1 MDSWEPQLESRC
13 TMEIWEQL
21 PINKSKNHL
30 VLINDINFEVRNTYN
45 KALFSLHDTK
55 LDEKL
60 DLERMVGLR
69 NSEQSEI
76 LNGC

>member
-1 MDSWEPQLESRC
+1 
-13 TMEIWEQL
+13 MEIWEQL
-21 PINKSKNHL
+21 PNQSTNHL

-45 KALFSLHDTK
+45 KALFSLHDTN
-55 LDEKL
+55 LDEKFEKL
-60 DLERMVGLR
+60 DLERMVGPR